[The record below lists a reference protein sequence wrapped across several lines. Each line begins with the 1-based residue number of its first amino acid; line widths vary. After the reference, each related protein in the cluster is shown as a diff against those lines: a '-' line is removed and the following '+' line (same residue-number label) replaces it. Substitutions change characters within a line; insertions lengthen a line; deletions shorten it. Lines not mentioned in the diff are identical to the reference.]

1 MGVKNS
7 ALVDLIATTLND
19 LPDQQFEVAWDNQ
32 DYEFCRI
39 YQSERMEID
48 GGNQIERKVMLDP
61 TGNARYRRL
70 YDTDTPAVGEVMHT
84 IRVPWTQ
91 IGTNYSWDKVEIMRN
106 KNSAKGFVNLLKTRR
121 VDGLWDLANL
131 IEDRAWKTPDSAND
145 DINPF
150 GVPYYLN
157 FFTDVAGTVNTTA
170 GFNGVA
176 AKYQNGNFTA
186 NIAGIDA
193 SEEPKWRNYCAPYTA
208 VDNSMLK
215 AFRIAFMKTR
225 FKVPLIISDPSNQR
239 VAAKRIYTDS
249 TTVAELME
257 FADLKDDN
265 HKGKDVLGNLRVDD
279 GGLCYINRLPVVFI
293 PQLEGADF
301 SPIYCVDFAKFIP
314 YVQDGY
320 WMDEGE
326 PITDRTQHTV
336 FTVFLDGAHNNLCIN
351 RRTAG
356 FVMHKTAA

>member
-19 LPDQQFEVAWDNQ
+19 LPDQQFEVMWDNQ

-39 YQSERMEID
+39 YQNERMEID

-84 IRVPWTQ
+84 IKVPWTQ
-91 IGTNYSWDKVEIMRN
+91 LGTNYSWDKVEIMRN

-145 DINPF
+145 DINPY

-157 FFTDVAGTVNTTA
+157 FFTDASGTVNSSA

-193 SEEPKWRNYCAPYTA
+193 SEEPKWRNYCAPYTK

-225 FKVPLIISDPSNQR
+225 FKVPLLINDPSNAR

-265 HKGKDVLGNLRVDD
+265 HTGKDVLGNLKVDD
-279 GGLCYINRLPVVFI
+279 GGLCFINRLPVVFI
-293 PQLEGADF
+293 PQLEGADY
-301 SPIYCVDFAKFIP
+301 SPIYCIDFAKFIP

-356 FVMHKTAA
+356 FVMHKTTA

>member
-7 ALVDLIATTLND
+7 DLADMITLTLND
-19 LPDQQFEVAWDNQ
+19 LPKQQFEVAWDNQ

-39 YQSERMEID
+39 YQNERMEID
-48 GGNQIERKVMLDP
+48 GGNQIERKVMLNS

-70 YDTDTPAVGEVMHT
+70 YDTDTPAVNEVMHT
-84 IRVPWTQ
+84 IRVPWCQ

-145 DINPF
+145 DLNPF

-157 FFTDVAGTVNTTA
+157 FFTDAAGTVNTGA

-186 NIAGIDA
+186 SIAGIDA
-193 SEEPKWRNYCAPYTA
+193 SEEPKWRNYCALYTA
-208 VDNSMLK
+208 INNDMLK
-215 AFRIAFMKTR
+215 KFRVAFMKTR
-225 FKVPLIISDPSNQR
+225 FKVPTFINDPSNMR
-239 VAAKRIYTDS
+239 TAAKRIYANSDIIS
-249 TTVAELME
+249 SLME
-257 FADLKDDN
+257 FADLKDDK
-265 HKGKDVLGNLRVDD
+265 HSGKDVLGNLKVDD
-279 GGLCYINRLPVVFI
+279 SGLCFINRLPVVFI
-293 PQLEGADF
+293 PQLEGADYD
-301 SPIYCVDFAKFIP
+301 PVYCIDFAKFIP

-326 PITDRTQHTV
+326 PVTDRAQHTV

-356 FVMHKTAA
+356 FVMHKAAA

>member
-19 LPDQQFEVAWDNQ
+19 LPDQQFEVMWDNQ

-39 YQSERMEID
+39 YQNERMEID

-70 YDTDTPAVGEVMHT
+70 YDTDIPAVGEVMHT
-84 IRVPWTQ
+84 IKVPWVQ

-145 DINPF
+145 DLNPY

-157 FFTDVAGTVNTTA
+157 FFTDASGTVNSTA

-176 AKYQNGNFTA
+176 AKYQNGNFTT

-208 VDNSMLK
+208 VNNSMLK

-225 FKVPLIISDPSNQR
+225 FKVPLTISDPSNAR

-249 TTVAELME
+249 ATVAELME
-257 FADLKDDN
+257 FADLKDDK
-265 HKGKDVLGNLRVDD
+265 HTGKDVLGNLRVDE
-279 GGLCYINRLPVVFI
+279 GGLCTINRLPVVFI
-293 PQLEGADF
+293 PQLEGADY
-301 SPIYCVDFAKFIP
+301 SPVYCIDFAKFIP

-326 PITDRTQHTV
+326 PVTDRTQHTV

-356 FVMHKTAA
+356 FVMHKTTA

>member
-7 ALVDLIATTLND
+7 ALADLITTTLDD
-19 LPDQQFEVAWDNQ
+19 LPKQEFEVMWDNQ

-39 YQSERMEID
+39 YQNERMEID

-70 YDTDTPAVGEVMHT
+70 YDTDTPSVNEVMHT

-145 DINPF
+145 DINPY

-157 FFTDVAGTVNTTA
+157 FFTDAIGTVNSTA

-193 SEEPKWRNYCAPYTA
+193 SEEPKWRNYCAPYDKVNNA
-208 VDNSMLK
+208 MLH

-225 FKVPLIISDPSNQR
+225 FKVPSFINDPSDKR

-249 TTVAELME
+249 VTVADLME
-257 FADLKDDN
+257 FADLRDDK
-265 HKGKDVLGNLRVDD
+265 HSGKDVLGNLKVDD
-279 GGLCYINRLPVVFI
+279 SGLCFINRLPVVFI
-293 PQLEGADF
+293 PQLEGADY
-301 SPIYCVDFAKFIP
+301 SPIYCIDFAKFIP

-326 PITDRTQHTV
+326 AISDRTQHTV

>member
-19 LPDQQFEVAWDNQ
+19 LPKQEFEVMWDNQ

-39 YQSERMEID
+39 YQNERMEID

-70 YDTDTPAVGEVMHT
+70 YDTDNPAVGETMHT
-84 IRVPWTQ
+84 IKVPWTQ

-145 DINPF
+145 DINPY

-157 FFTDVAGTVNTTA
+157 FFTDASGTVNSTA

-176 AKYQNGNFTA
+176 AEYQNGNFTA

-193 SEEPKWRNYCAPYTA
+193 SEEPKWRNYCAPYTK

-225 FKVPLIISDPSNQR
+225 FKVPINISDPSDKR
-239 VAAKRIYTDS
+239 TAAKRIYTDS
-249 TTVAELME
+249 STVADLME
-257 FADLKDDN
+257 FADLRDDN
-265 HKGKDVLGNLRVDD
+265 HSGKDVLGNLRVDE
-279 GGLCYINRLPVVFI
+279 GGLCFINRLPVVFI
-293 PQLEGADF
+293 PQLEGADY
-301 SPIYCVDFAKFIP
+301 SPIYCIDFAKFIP